1 MILEYVRL
9 ARTLSLQ
16 VWHTQKGYRAAV
28 VWQLVAGVNWHAPEG
43 TVAITF
49 DDGPHPSSTPKIL
62 DILRTSNASATFF
75 CTGKNAQLYPDIVR
89 RIITEG
95 HAVGCHSMEHKDVRT
110 ASSFDSVRSDHNQ
123 SIRTLE
129 EIIQSPIRLYRPPHG
144 ALTLRT
150 AWMLRRSGLQ
160 VWLWTVDPEDW
171 RPTANAIPIVA
182 TVSASESGD
191 VILLHDWIEEPESD
205 AALDREMTIRSLP
218 LILER
223 LNDKGLS
230 LVSL

>member
-1 MILEYVRL
+1 MILEHLRL
-9 ARTLSLQ
+9 MRTLSLRLL
-16 VWHTQKGYRAAV
+16 HTQKGYRAAV
-28 VWQLVAGVNWHAPEG
+28 IWQLVAGVNWHAPEG

-62 DILRTSNASATFF
+62 DVLRTSNATATFF
-75 CTGKNAQLYPDIVR
+75 CTGKNAQSYPDIVR
-89 RIITEG
+89 RMIKEG
-95 HAVGCHSMEHKDVRT
+95 HSVGCHSMSHADART
-110 ASSFDSVRSDHNQ
+110 ESSFDNLRSDHKQ
-123 SIRTLE
+123 SIRALE

-144 ALTLRT
+144 SLTFRT

-171 RPTANAIPIVA
+171 RPTANVTPIVA

-191 VILLHDWIEEPESD
+191 VILLHDWIEEPESEE
-205 AALDREMTIRSLP
+205 ALDRAMTIQSLP

-223 LNDKGLS
+223 LNEKGLS